1 MHLEFV
7 NHASLIYEHED
18 IRLICDPW
26 LEGTVFDGSWSHVSQ
41 SAFSYDDYKSISH
54 IWFSHEHPDHFFPPN
69 IKKIPEEYRRDITVL
84 FKSTIDQK
92 VVNYCRHL
100 KFKDVVE
107 LEPGVAH
114 ELADDFSVVCQPFHD
129 DSALIVFADGQT
141 VMNVNDCVLDS
152 EEKLQKMANLA
163 NGTVD
168 VLLTQFSYAN
178 YVGESYAERRKH
190 AEKKLREMSSQI
202 DFFAPKFV
210 IPFASFV
217 YFCHEENFH
226 MNDAINRIDA
236 VHDHFRNMEGT
247 QLIVLYP
254 GDRWSVG
261 TKHNSD
267 DAISRYV
274 ADHDAISG
282 PLVRTSPLEPEAL
295 HASAQ
300 EFHDRLA
307 TKVDYIQ
314 FLRTFRVI
322 KPLRIYVTDL
332 QRAYELSLDSFEELS
347 SSTKQDCGIAMSSQ
361 TLSFCM
367 KFDYG
372 WNTTAVNGK
381 FEILAPQ
388 ALRSFQALTSLG
400 DAMNHGR
407 VTWGELRKGIQ
418 RRLKRGLKRPQ
429 QAA

>member
-7 NHASLIYEHED
+7 NHASLIYEHD
-18 IRLICDPW
+18 GIRLICDPW
-26 LEGTVFDGSWSHVSQ
+26 LEGAVFDNSWAHVAQ
-41 SAFSYDDYKSISH
+41 SVFSYDDYESISH

-69 IKKIPEEYRRDITVL
+69 IKKIPEEYRQNITVL

-92 VVNYCRHL
+92 VAGFCRHL
-100 KFKDVVE
+100 GFKDVVE
-107 LEPGVAH
+107 LEPGVEH
-114 ELADDFSVVCQPFHD
+114 DLTDDFSVVCQPFHD

-141 VMNVNDCVLDS
+141 VVNVNDCVLDS
-152 EEKLQKMANLA
+152 QEKLEKVWSLA
-163 NGTVD
+163 NGSVD

-178 YVGESYAERRKH
+178 YVGETYAERRKH
-190 AEKKLREMSSQI
+190 ADKKLREMSSQI
-202 DFFAPKFV
+202 DFFAPKVV

-236 VHDHFRNMEGT
+236 VHDHFADLQGT
-247 QLIVLYP
+247 KLVVLYP
-254 GDRWSVG
+254 GDTWRVG
-261 TKHNSD
+261 AEHNSQE
-267 DAISRYV
+267 AVARYV
-274 ADHDAISG
+274 ADHDAISS
-282 PLVRTSPLEPEAL
+282 PLVSTTSVAPETL
-295 HASAQ
+295 HEAAGK
-300 EFHDRLA
+300 FHDRLK

-314 FLRTFRVI
+314 VLKTFRVI

-332 QRAYELSLDSFEELS
+332 QRAYELSLDSFAELGS
-347 SSTKQDCGIAMSSQ
+347 CAKTECGIAMSSQ
-361 TLSFCM
+361 TLNFCM
-367 KFDYG
+367 RFDYG

-388 ALRSFQALTSLG
+388 ALRSFQSLTSLG

-418 RRLKRGLKRPQ
+418 RRLTRSLKRPQ